1 MSTLSSRTG
10 VSISSLTR
18 FESDRAIPS
27 FGDVCAI
34 AQELGW
40 PLLYFATGLE
50 RTGDDTRALAA
61 QLHFWGLRDVHVAE
75 AVVLGEVRPFE
86 ELLANVTAGSVNVRV
101 LEALP
106 ALLLRNRFEP
116 AELISHAQSRGTLRR
131 LGWLADVATHVSER
145 LRPGFSQPDA
155 KRRLD
160 ALKKAAEIQI
170 GPRSDLDDIDYL
182 GAVSHSTSR
191 EARDRVWKSSPPLT
205 RRWKIACDVTLETFI
220 ERARSL
226 LEGA

>member
-10 VSISSLTR
+10 ISVSSLAR
-18 FESDRAIPS
+18 FESDRAVPS
-27 FGDVCAI
+27 FDDVCVI
-34 AQELGW
+34 AKELGW

-50 RTGDDTRALAA
+50 RTGEDTRALAA
-61 QLHFWGLRDVHVAE
+61 QLRFWGLRDVHAAE
-75 AVVLGEVRPFE
+75 AVLLGEVRPLE
-86 ELLANVTAGSVNVRV
+86 ETLAVVTAGSVNPRV
-101 LEALP
+101 LDVLP

-145 LRPGFSQPDA
+145 LAPGYSEPDA
-155 KRRLD
+155 KRKLD
-160 ALKKAAEIQI
+160 TVNKAAQARR
-170 GPRSDLDDIDYL
+170 GSRSDLDEIDYL
-182 GAVSHSTSR
+182 GTASASR

-205 RRWKIACDVTLETFI
+205 RRWKIACDVKLEAFI

-226 LEGA
+226 VEGT